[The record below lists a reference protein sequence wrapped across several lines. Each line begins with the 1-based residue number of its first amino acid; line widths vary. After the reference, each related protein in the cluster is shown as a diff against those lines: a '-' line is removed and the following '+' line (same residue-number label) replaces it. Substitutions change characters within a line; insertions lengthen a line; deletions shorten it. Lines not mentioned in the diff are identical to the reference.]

1 MIGAVIFHN
10 LREKLRVKS
19 EESNCFKGIV
29 KREESNCYKGRGKSE
44 ESYSFRGKV
53 PS

>member
-10 LREKLRVKS
+10 LSEKLRVKS
-19 EESNCFKGIV
+19 EESNC
-29 KREESNCYKGRGKSE
+29 YKGRGMSE